1 MHNTKTF
8 ESTVV
13 NDKGASTA
21 EFGIDNYGQFRVG
34 IEGEFTKNFRLWG
47 DVIHEAGSG
56 SYSSTG
62 FNVGAKYV
70 F

>member
-1 MHNTKTF
+1 MHNTQTF
-8 ESTVV
+8 ESKVV
-13 NDKGASTA
+13 NANGSSTA

-34 IEGEFTKNFRLWG
+34 VEGEFTKNFQLWG
-47 DVIHEAGSG
+47 DVNYEAGTD

-62 FNVGAKYV
+62 FTLGAKYV